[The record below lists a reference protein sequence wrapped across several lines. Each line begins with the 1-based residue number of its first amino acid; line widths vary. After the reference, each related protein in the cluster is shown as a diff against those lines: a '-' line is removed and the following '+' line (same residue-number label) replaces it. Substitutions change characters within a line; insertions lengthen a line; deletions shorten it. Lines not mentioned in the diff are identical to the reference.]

1 MIYIIKKR
9 RIFYETNI
17 EESSNT
23 YNIYSLFISSAITP
37 VYVNM
42 IIGGIIGYVL
52 GRMD

>member
-1 MIYIIKKR
+1 MKLILKKVAILT
-9 RIFYETNI
+9 IFIVY
-17 EESSNT
+17 
-23 YNIYSLFISSAITP
+23 LFISSAITP